1 MRQDSNA
8 HAHDSPTFCPF
19 CSVVWFANKP
29 QRDAGAVPLPA
40 IATPA
45 FASVWEAGPNAAL
58 VGTTP
63 AGRRV
68 TVTLALAAPAHD
80 PAARTLTFNASALAP
95 PAFVVA
101 GAGGQEG
108 TAKGGSAAAAAV
120 TDDGRPLVLH
130 GATLFV
136 DQFNGF
142 GSVPMGPGYSGTSCL
157 LPAGCLLAVVCGW
170 CPSRWG
176 GAGWGWG

>member
-1 MRQDSNA
+1 M
-8 HAHDSPTFCPF
+8 
-19 CSVVWFANKP
+19 
-29 QRDAGAVPLPA
+29 
-40 IATPA
+40 PA
-45 FASVWEAGPNAAL
+45 FAAVWEAAPNAAL

-68 TVTLALAAPAHD
+68 TVTLALAAPTHD

-95 PAFVVA
+95 PAFVVGEGGDKKGKENGS
-101 GAGGQEG
+101 GA
-108 TAKGGSAAAAAV
+108 TAAS
-120 TDDGRPLVLH
+120 DDRPLVLH

-136 DQFNGF
+136 DQFGGF
-142 GSVPMGPGYSGTSCL
+142 GTVPMGPGYSGTSCL
-157 LPAGCLLAVVCGW
+157 LPAGCLSAVVCGW